1 MDEDVIKKMEQYR
14 NQSPTIELFVY
25 LELMKPQLTIRQLKN
40 AMLDMGRHDL
50 VSLLMTKGN
59 KLTCF

>member
-40 AMLDMGRHDL
+40 AMLDMGRNDL